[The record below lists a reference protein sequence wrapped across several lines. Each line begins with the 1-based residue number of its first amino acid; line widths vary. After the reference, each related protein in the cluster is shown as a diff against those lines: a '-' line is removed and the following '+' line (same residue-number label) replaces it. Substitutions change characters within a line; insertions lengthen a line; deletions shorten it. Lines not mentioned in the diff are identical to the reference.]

1 MNLDLI
7 RAIDKWVGIPACFAV
22 SMAHKVRDY
31 FKAQPGH
38 EPRQGPGPKRV
49 LFLELSEMGSAI
61 LAYPAMK
68 YVLRR
73 YQGAEL
79 YFLIFEQNRFS
90 VDMLNII
97 PRDHV
102 LTISVRSPLHF
113 LASTIKALV
122 TMRKAHLECTYR
134 ARTPMCCNKM
144 HWRTAVL
151 KAFVFNWQPLI
162 NSRSDEQNGP

>member
-22 SMAHKVRDY
+22 SMAHKVRNY

-38 EPRQGPGPKRV
+38 EPRQGSRPKRL
-49 LFLELSEMGSAI
+49 LFLELSEMGSAV

-68 YVLRR
+68 YVLRQ
-73 YQGAEL
+73 YPGAEL

-97 PRDHV
+97 PGPCLHYK
-102 LTISVRSPLHF
+102 RSLS
-113 LASTIKALV
+113 ASFSCQYDQGAGHHEKGA
-122 TMRKAHLECTYR
+122 
-134 ARTPMCCNKM
+134 
-144 HWRTAVL
+144 
-151 KAFVFNWQPLI
+151 
-162 NSRSDEQNGP
+162 S